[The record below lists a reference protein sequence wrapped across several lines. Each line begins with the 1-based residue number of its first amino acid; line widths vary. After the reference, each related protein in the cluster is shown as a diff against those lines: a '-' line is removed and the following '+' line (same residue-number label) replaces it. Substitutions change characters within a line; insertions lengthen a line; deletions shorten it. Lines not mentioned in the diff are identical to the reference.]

1 MQNKIHLMNPVSLGL
16 DQRISSLLHW
26 RGCAKPVWSHVKLFG
41 ERSPK
46 SDKSTL
52 IFHSS
57 SKFTQLLEVI
67 RPAQK
72 YRIARAHWFVGS
84 NVHLA
89 GITSAT
95 SRASCAPLR
104 TQVSKIFFFQNQLCV
119 ESWWEKIIESRGYNG
134 SYWSGVFVLWGKAGI
149 TLKITHRMT
158 MTTCA
163 DQEIATCRITYATSQ
178 SFPSSRYLI
187 VVLVE
192 WSICIIHHTRNPS
205 GHMRDADIDW
215 YSLALWPRLAPAARF
230 LSTLVLPQATAED

>member
-1 MQNKIHLMNPVSLGL
+1 MILIFAKKMHLMNPVSLGL

-26 RGCAKPVWSHVKLFG
+26 RGFAKPVWSHVKLFG

-95 SRASCAPLR
+95 SKASCAPLR
-104 TQVSKIFFFQNQLCV
+104 TQVSKICFFQNQLCV

-149 TLKITHRMT
+149 TLKSHP
-158 MTTCA
+158 A
-163 DQEIATCRITYATSQ
+163 SQ
-178 SFPSSRYLI
+178 WLPAPTKKSQHAVSPMQLPS
-187 VVLVE
+187 
-192 WSICIIHHTRNPS
+192 H
-205 GHMRDADIDW
+205 
-215 YSLALWPRLAPAARF
+215 F
-230 LSTLVLPQATAED
+230 QAVGI

>member
-1 MQNKIHLMNPVSLGL
+1 MQNLFKKSRNSGQKGSGKPILTCWPVFFEIDSVGFIINTHHQRIHAIIIIRINLILIFAKKIHLMNPVSLGL

-26 RGCAKPVWSHVKLFG
+26 RGFAKPVWSHVKLFG

-104 TQVSKIFFFQNQLCV
+104 TQVSKICFFQNQLCV
-119 ESWWEKIIESRGYNG
+119 ESW
-134 SYWSGVFVLWGKAGI
+134 
-149 TLKITHRMT
+149 
-158 MTTCA
+158 
-163 DQEIATCRITYATSQ
+163 
-178 SFPSSRYLI
+178 
-187 VVLVE
+187 
-192 WSICIIHHTRNPS
+192 
-205 GHMRDADIDW
+205 
-215 YSLALWPRLAPAARF
+215 
-230 LSTLVLPQATAED
+230 